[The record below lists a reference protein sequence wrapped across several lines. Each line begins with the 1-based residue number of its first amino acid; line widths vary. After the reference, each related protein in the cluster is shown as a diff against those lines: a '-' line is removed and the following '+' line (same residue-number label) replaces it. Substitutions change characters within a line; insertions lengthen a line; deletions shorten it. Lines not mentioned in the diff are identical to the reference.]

1 MPDLKSLTQIS
12 SAIQA
17 NKVPTYVS
25 ISMKINSMLQHD
37 KLY

>member
-1 MPDLKSLTQIS
+1 MPDLKGLTEIY

-25 ISMKINSMLQHD
+25 ISMEINSMLQHD
-37 KLY
+37 KVY